1 MSSVRKTLLI
11 YRRHAARYKAL
22 LLGII
27 GIMPLLQLVDNFI
40 VPILVSRILNKLAKI
55 HGAIN
60 FGEFTRPILL
70 ILAIELGVNL
80 FWRPYIRLVWT
91 MEEKVMKDLY
101 MSSFT
106 HLMKMSY
113 SFFNN
118 RFSGSIVS
126 QVNKFAGSFERLADT
141 MVWNVYPLII
151 SVILTAVLMVG
162 RAPLYVLTLIIFSA
176 VFVILLVRLK
186 RNEQPYNQRWAA
198 AETKRTGQLA
208 DTISNILTVKAYANE
223 NIESSLFLKSVDG
236 VVDESLS
243 TMDRVLKNER
253 YTSTS
258 QRSINAGAILSAI
271 FLAAHSSIPL
281 GTVYLIL
288 IYTLNIARGLWDL
301 NTTVRNLN
309 RVFGDARDMTE
320 ILDVRPEV
328 DDPANAKRLRA
339 VRGDINF
346 DNITFAHAE
355 SRSRPLFKNFS
366 LHIKPGEKVGL
377 IGHSGGGKTTL
388 VQLLLR
394 FIDVNKGRILI
405 DGQSISSIKQTDLRK
420 AVAYVQQEPLMF
432 HRSITENI
440 MYGQPRASQKEVISA
455 AKMANAHG
463 FIQQLPKG
471 YDTLVGERGTKL
483 SGGQR
488 QRIAIA
494 RAMLKNAPVLLLDE
508 ATSALDSESEGL
520 IQVALWRLMENK
532 TTIAI
537 AHRLSTIQRMDRIIV
552 LEEGDVAEEGS
563 HRELLKLDGIYADLW
578 ARQSGGFLEN

>member
-40 VPILVSRILNKLAKI
+40 VPILVSRILNKLAKV

-101 MSSFT
+101 VSSFT

-113 SFFNN
+113 RFFNN

-141 MVWNVYPLII
+141 MIWNVYPLII
-151 SVILTAVLMVG
+151 SVLLTAVLMVG
-162 RAPLYVLTLIIFSA
+162 RAPLYVLTLVIFSV

-223 NIESSLFLKSVDG
+223 SIESSLFLKSVDG

-320 ILDVRPEV
+320 ILDVQPEV
-328 DDPANAKRLRA
+328 DDPADAKLLRT

-394 FIDVNKGRILI
+394 FIDVNKGHILI
-405 DGQSISSIKQTDLRK
+405 DGQSISSVKQADLRK

-463 FIQQLPKG
+463 FIQQLPNG

-494 RAMLKNAPVLLLDE
+494 RAMLKNAPVFLLDE

-520 IQVALWRLMENK
+520 IQVALWRLMESK

-552 LEEGDVAEEGS
+552 LEEGKVVEEGS
-563 HRELLKLDGIYADLW
+563 HRELLELDGIYADLW
-578 ARQSGGFLEN
+578 ARQSGGFLED

>member
-101 MSSFT
+101 VSSFT

-113 SFFNN
+113 RFFNN

-141 MVWNVYPLII
+141 MIWNVYPLII
-151 SVILTAVLMVG
+151 SVLLTAVLMVG

>member
-40 VPILVSRILNKLAKI
+40 VPILVSRILNKLAKV

-141 MVWNVYPLII
+141 MIWNVYPLII

-394 FIDVNKGRILI
+394 FIDVNKGHILI
-405 DGQSISSIKQTDLRK
+405 DGQSISSVKQADLRK

>member
-1 MSSVRKTLLI
+1 
-11 YRRHAARYKAL
+11 
-22 LLGII
+22 
-27 GIMPLLQLVDNFI
+27 
-40 VPILVSRILNKLAKI
+40 
-55 HGAIN
+55 
-60 FGEFTRPILL
+60 
-70 ILAIELGVNL
+70 
-80 FWRPYIRLVWT
+80 
-91 MEEKVMKDLY
+91 

-552 LEEGDVAEEGS
+552 LEEGDVVEEGS

>member
-141 MVWNVYPLII
+141 MIWNVYPLII

-253 YTSTS
+253 YTYTS

-552 LEEGDVAEEGS
+552 LEEGDVVEEGS

>member
-40 VPILVSRILNKLAKI
+40 VPILVSRILNKLAKV

-101 MSSFT
+101 VSSFT

-113 SFFNN
+113 RFFNN

-141 MVWNVYPLII
+141 MIWNVYPLII
-151 SVILTAVLMVG
+151 SVLLTAVLMVG
-162 RAPLYVLTLIIFSA
+162 RAPLYVLTLVIFSV

-223 NIESSLFLKSVDG
+223 SIESSLFLKSVDG

-320 ILDVRPEV
+320 ILDVQPEV
-328 DDPANAKRLRA
+328 DDPADAKLLRT

-394 FIDVNKGRILI
+394 FIDVNKGHILI
-405 DGQSISSIKQTDLRK
+405 DGQSISSVKQADLRK

-463 FIQQLPKG
+463 FIQQLPNG

-520 IQVALWRLMENK
+520 IQVALWRLMESK

-552 LEEGDVAEEGS
+552 LEEGKVVEEGS
-563 HRELLKLDGIYADLW
+563 HRELLELDGIYADLW
-578 ARQSGGFLEN
+578 ARQSGGFLED

>member
-141 MVWNVYPLII
+141 MIWNVYPLII

-520 IQVALWRLMENK
+520 IQVALWRLMESK

-552 LEEGDVAEEGS
+552 L
-563 HRELLKLDGIYADLW
+563 
-578 ARQSGGFLEN
+578 

>member
-141 MVWNVYPLII
+141 MIWNVYPLII

-552 LEEGDVAEEGS
+552 LEEGDVVEEGS